1 MARDL
6 GAADW
11 SKALNSHR
19 GCGLG
24 PGHTPAP
31 MVSRGGTSAHLFAGQ
46 VLGLVGKFLVEEARL
61 VEGLGLSL
69 RGL

>member
-11 SKALNSHR
+11 GKALNSHR

-24 PGHTPAP
+24 PGHAPAP
-31 MVSRGGTSAHLFAGQ
+31 VVSQGGASAHLFAGQ
-46 VLGLVGKFLVEEARL
+46 APGGMEEFLVNEAR
-61 VEGLGLSL
+61 LGLSL